1 MNSHDLKKLI
11 ESRQRKALVR
21 VQHLQIKKHIIEM
34 DFEEAILE
42 ARKEGCTLREIA
54 EVAGISNPTVLS
66 IERRFKEDG

>member
-1 MNSHDLKKLI
+1 
-11 ESRQRKALVR
+11 